1 MPPCQCADT
10 SFFYCGDICSLDCP
24 LWEYYYGLC
33 YDEYY
38 AMLKQACE
46 EEYEYYPCPVALIT
60 SSEHHT
66 SFFMCPS
73 TKPWLC
79 GDGTCAIVSS
89 DCKTHSECLYN
100 QVQCEDGTCAA
111 SYDQCGTVVTCPK
124 SRPFL
129 CRDNTCKENGLDC
142 VDLEKCPSETPFR
155 CPDTAR
161 SDGPRSPR
169 PCNRPP
175 QVRRNRSR
183 SR

>member
-10 SFFYCGDICSLDCP
+10 TFYYCGDTCSLDCP

-33 YDEYY
+33 YDEYDT
-38 AMLKQACE
+38 MLKQACK
-46 EEYEYYPCPVALIT
+46 EEYEYYPCPVALIA
-60 SSEHHT
+60 SSEHHP

-89 DCKTHSECLYN
+89 DCKIHSECLYS
-100 QVQCEDGTCAA
+100 QVQCEDGTCAT

-142 VDLEKCPSETPFR
+142 VDLEKCPRETPFR
-155 CPDTAR
+155 CPDMSCVA
-161 SDGPRSPR
+161 
-169 PCNRPP
+169 NRYDCPLGLKCKL
-175 QVRRNRSR
+175 
-183 SR
+183 